1 MQLTSSASGDFEID
15 LSGEDYK
22 AVLERLHQLLQP
34 ANYLEIGS
42 RDGSSLALASC
53 PSIAIDPEFQLTP
66 AFLGQK
72 TVCGL
77 YRMGSDAFFKK
88 FDAQTILGGKVEFA
102 FLDGLHLAE
111 FLLRDFANT
120 ERACRPNSVIAV
132 HDCLPLDAPM
142 ARRHENGPDVIRSE
156 RYPAYWTGDV
166 WKFLA
171 VLQKY
176 RPSLQVTIL
185 DAQPTGLGLITGL
198 DPASTVLTD
207 QYHDIMREFACLT
220 DRDLKTFVQSATIL
234 KTSEISSYEDMA
246 KLFWL

>member
-1 MQLTSSASGDFEID
+1 MPSDPDDFAVD

-22 AVLERLHQLLQP
+22 TVLERLHRFLKP

-53 PSIAIDPEFQLTP
+53 PSIAIDPEFRLTP
-66 AFLGQK
+66 SFLGQK
-72 TVCGL
+72 TFCGL
-77 YRMGSDAFFKK
+77 YRMGSDAFFKS
-88 FDAQTILGGKVEFA
+88 FDPQAILGGKVEFA

-111 FLLRDFANT
+111 FLLRDLANT

-142 ARRHENGPDVIRSE
+142 ARRHETGPGVVRSE
-156 RYPAYWTGDV
+156 RYPEFWTGDV
-166 WKFLA
+166 WKLFA

-176 RPSLQVTIL
+176 RPGLQVTML

-198 DPASTVLTD
+198 DPGSTVLTD
-207 QYHDIMREFACLT
+207 HYHDIMREFGTLT

-234 KTSEISSYEDMA
+234 PTSEIGSYEDMA